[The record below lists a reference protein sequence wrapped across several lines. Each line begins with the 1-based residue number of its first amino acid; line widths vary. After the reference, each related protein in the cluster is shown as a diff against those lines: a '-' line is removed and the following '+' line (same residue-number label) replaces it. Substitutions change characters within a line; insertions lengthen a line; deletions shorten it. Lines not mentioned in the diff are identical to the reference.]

1 MNVHE
6 PGFLLTSGFST
17 GFVEDKYT
25 SAVSSALW
33 FWLQFELVCDALR
46 NTVLVMPPPLSIT
59 VYKEKTKKGMGKL
72 ANTVDMAFLDAS
84 ESWEE
89 RGELVVYGYSE
100 FAWIR
105 ACVKA
110 GLPDDPDY
118 PDQQKW
124 KPKKIMEIAC

>member
-1 MNVHE
+1 
-6 PGFLLTSGFST
+6 
-17 GFVEDKYT
+17 
-25 SAVSSALW
+25 
-33 FWLQFELVCDALR
+33 
-46 NTVLVMPPPLSIT
+46 
-59 VYKEKTKKGMGKL
+59 L

-89 RGELVVYGYSE
+89 RGELVVYGYIE

-124 KPKKIMEIAC
+124 KPKKNGNCMLNALQSWTIAYQCVFSSRCIILW